1 MRAEGVPGGVL
12 PVRDGRDLQRA
23 AIVNHFVTSASP
35 FGVEARTLGGH
46 WESCGAARFRTNPLV
61 PSPYFEED
69 GNEVCDCLDRAAWR
83 LGERK

>member
-1 MRAEGVPGGVL
+1 MRAGGA
-12 PVRDGRDLQRA
+12 GRGSASSGWPRPA
-23 AIVNHFVTSASP
+23 TSAIVNHFVTSASP

-46 WESCGAARFRTNPLV
+46 WESCGAARFRTTPLV